1 MTATTPT
8 PARKRPGPDSQEA
21 TVLKD
26 TDGASTASA
35 PTPVALAKDDAEDAG
50 RSRDTGNAA
59 WRALL
64 GRPTV
69 RRLLPLGVAA
79 LVLVPLA
86 AVLWGS
92 GTWPAALT
100 FDVQEPLDEV
110 YGWVVNNRDT
120 NPVFLYFLLHLSN
133 WSDDSVAWMT
143 GLLEGLG
150 WFPVTVAAVL
160 LSWRI
165 GGLRDKRGL
174 KLAGITA
181 AVFAVCGVLGMWQA
195 TMETLALMAVA
206 VSVAAVIGALLGLG
220 AGLSDRFERILRPVL
235 DTMQIMPAFAY
246 LLPLVLL
253 FDIGVPSALIAT
265 IIYAAPPMARLTALG
280 LRGADPG
287 VMEAATSLGT
297 SPAQR
302 LLTARLPLARKE
314 ILLGLN
320 QTIMMALSMVTIAS
334 VIGAGGLGEEVFRAL
349 STVDVGGALA
359 AGIPIVLLAVWLD
372 RMTSAAGERLGEG
385 SAPAGSSWLHGY
397 RAWIV
402 TAVSGAA
409 LSVAGWLT
417 LIAEWP
423 EAWVLDI
430 APPVND
436 AVNWFTGHLAED
448 VPVVGGTRAW
458 ADGFTVWVLNPL
470 RDGLTAM
477 PWWLLVLLAAACAL
491 LAGGWGAMCTAALA
505 MAGVGVLAVSD
516 GSLWG
521 HSLDTLSQAIAG
533 VVVTLALGF
542 AIGVAAARVPL
553 LERLLRPVLDTMQTL
568 PQFIYL
574 IPVVALFNV
583 GRAAAVAA
591 AVLYALP
598 AVVRITVQGLRQ
610 VDGATLEAARSMGA
624 STFQQI
630 RQVQLPLARP
640 ALMLALNQGV
650 VLVLAMVIVGGF
662 VGSGAL
668 GYDVVYGLQK
678 SQLGIGLSAG
688 VAIVLLG
695 LVLDRT
701 TQRAGKK
708 LGTP

>member
-1 MTATTPT
+1 ML
-8 PARKRPGPDSQEA
+8 RH
-21 TVLKD
+21 
-26 TDGASTASA
+26 
-35 PTPVALAKDDAEDAG
+35 PV
-50 RSRDTGNAA
+50 
-59 WRALL
+59 
-64 GRPTV
+64 V
-69 RRLLPLGVAA
+69 RRLLPLAVAA
-79 LVLVPLA
+79 AVLVPLA
-86 AVLWGS
+86 ALLWGS
-92 GTWPAALT
+92 GTWPSELT
-100 FDVQEPLDEV
+100 ADVRTPLDDA
-110 YGWVVNNRDT
+110 YTWVVNNRET
-120 NPVFLYFLLHLSN
+120 HPVFLYFLLHLSN
-133 WSDDSVAWMT
+133 WSDGSVSWMT
-143 GLLEGLG
+143 DLLESLG
-150 WFPVTVAAVL
+150 WFPVITAAML
-160 LSWRI
+160 LSWRA
-165 GGLRDKRGL
+165 GGLRDRRGP
-174 KLAGITA
+174 KLAGVTFA
-181 AVFAVCGVLGMWQA
+181 AFAVCGVLGMWEA

-206 VSVAAVIGALLGLG
+206 VTVSAAIGALLGLG

-265 IIYAAPPMARLTALG
+265 VIYAAPPMARLTALG
-280 LRGADPG
+280 LRGADPS
-287 VMEAATSLGT
+287 VMEAAKSLGT

-372 RMTSAAGERLGEG
+372 RTTAVAGERLSEG
-385 SAPAGSSWLHGY
+385 AAPAGSSWLHGR
-397 RAWIV
+397 RAW
-402 TAVSGAA
+402 AVAAGSGAA
-409 LSVAGWLT
+409 LGTVGWLL

-423 EAWVLDI
+423 GTWTVNM

-436 AVNWFTGHLAED
+436 AVGWFTGHLAEG
-448 VPVVGGTRAW
+448 VPVLGGTRTW
-458 ADGFTVWVLNPL
+458 ADGFTIWVLDPL

-477 PWWLLVLLAAACAL
+477 PWWLMVLLAAALAL
-491 LAGGWGAMCTAALA
+491 LAGGWGAMCMAGLA
-505 MAGVGVLAVSD
+505 MAGVGVIGVWAT
-516 GSLWG
+516 
-521 HSLDTLSQAIAG
+521 SLDTLSQAIAG
-533 VVVTLALGF
+533 VAVTLVLGF
-542 AIGVAAARVPL
+542 LIGVVAARVPL
-553 LERLLRPVLDTMQTL
+553 LNRLLRPVLDTMQTL

-583 GRAAAVAA
+583 GRSAAVAA

-598 AVVRITVQGLRQ
+598 AVVRITVQGLSQ
-610 VDGATLEAARSMGA
+610 VDAATLEAARSMGA
-624 STFQQI
+624 SSFQQI
-630 RQVQLPLARP
+630 RQVQVPLARP

-678 SQLGIGLSAG
+678 SELGVGLSAG

-701 TQRAGKK
+701 TQRPGRPAG
-708 LGTP
+708 TR

>member
-1 MTATTPT
+1 MSAVVT
-8 PARKRPGPDSQEA
+8 PAPPRRPPAEKSA
-21 TVLKD
+21 D
-26 TDGASTASA
+26 T
-35 PTPVALAKDDAEDAG
+35 P
-50 RSRDTGNAA
+50 
-59 WRALL
+59 
-64 GRPTV
+64 RPSPLTHPLV
-69 RRLLPLGVAA
+69 RRMLPLLAA
-79 LVLVPLA
+79 AVVLVPLA

-92 GTWPAALT
+92 GGWPDQLT
-100 FDVQEPLDEV
+100 VDVKSPLDDA
-110 YGWVVNNRDT
+110 YSWVVHNRDT

-133 WSDDSVAWMT
+133 WADGSVAWT
-143 GLLEGLG
+143 GDLLEGVG
-150 WFPVTVAAVL
+150 WAPVITVAVL
-160 LSWRI
+160 LSWRV
-165 GGLRDKRGL
+165 GGLRDRRGL
-174 KLAGITA
+174 KLAGVTFA
-181 AVFAVCGVLGMWQA
+181 AFAVCGVLDMWDA
-195 TMETLALMAVA
+195 TMETLALMSVA
-206 VSVAAVIGALLGLG
+206 VTVSAVIGALLGLA

-280 LRGADPG
+280 LRGADQG
-287 VMEAATSLGT
+287 VMEAAESLGT
-297 SPAQR
+297 SPVQR

-349 STVDVGGALA
+349 STVDVGSALA

-372 RMTSAAGERLGEG
+372 RVSAAAGERLGEG
-385 SAPAGSSWLHGY
+385 AAPAGSRWLHGL
-397 RAWIV
+397 RAWAVAAV
-402 TAVSGAA
+402 TAA
-409 LSVAGWLT
+409 VAGTVGWLL

-423 EAWVLDI
+423 KAWTADI
-430 APPVND
+430 ARPVNTFVGWCTD
-436 AVNWFTGHLAED
+436 HLAEG
-448 VPVVGGTRAW
+448 VPVVGGTRTW
-458 ADGFTVWVLNPL
+458 ADNFTTWVLNPL
-470 RDGLTAM
+470 RDLLTAT
-477 PWWLLVLLAAACAL
+477 PWWALVLLVAVLAL

-505 MAGVGVLAVSD
+505 MAGVGVIGVWD
-516 GSLWG
+516 
-521 HSLDTLSQAIAG
+521 HSLDTLSQAVAG
-533 VVVTLALGF
+533 VAVTLVLGF

-553 LERLLRPVLDTMQTL
+553 LDRLLRPLLDTLQTL

-583 GRAAAVAA
+583 GRSAAVAA

-624 STFQQI
+624 GTFQQI
-630 RQVQLPLARP
+630 RQVQVPLARP

-678 SQLGIGLSAG
+678 SQLGVGLTAG

-701 TQRAGKK
+701 TQRSTRSS
-708 LGTP
+708 GTR

>member
-1 MTATTPT
+1 ML
-8 PARKRPGPDSQEA
+8 RH
-21 TVLKD
+21 
-26 TDGASTASA
+26 
-35 PTPVALAKDDAEDAG
+35 PV
-50 RSRDTGNAA
+50 
-59 WRALL
+59 
-64 GRPTV
+64 V
-69 RRLLPLGVAA
+69 RRLLPLAVAA
-79 LVLVPLA
+79 AVLVPLA
-86 AVLWGS
+86 ALLWGS
-92 GTWPAALT
+92 GTWPSELT
-100 FDVQEPLDEV
+100 VDVRTPLDDA
-110 YGWVVNNRDT
+110 YTWVVNNRET
-120 NPVFLYFLLHLSN
+120 HPVFLYFLLHLSN
-133 WSDDSVAWMT
+133 WSDGSVSWMT
-143 GLLEGLG
+143 DLLESLG
-150 WFPVTVAAVL
+150 WFPVITAAVL
-160 LSWRI
+160 LSWRA
-165 GGLRDKRGL
+165 GGLRDRRGP
-174 KLAGITA
+174 KLAGVTFA
-181 AVFAVCGVLGMWQA
+181 AFAVCGVLGMWEA

-206 VSVAAVIGALLGLG
+206 VTVSAAIGALLGLG

-265 IIYAAPPMARLTALG
+265 VIYAAPPMARLTALG
-280 LRGADPG
+280 LRGADPS

-297 SPAQR
+297 SPSQR

-359 AGIPIVLLAVWLD
+359 AGIPIVLLAIWLD
-372 RMTSAAGERLGEG
+372 RTTAVAGERLSEG
-385 SAPAGSSWLHGY
+385 AAPAGSSWLHGR
-397 RAWIV
+397 RAW
-402 TAVSGAA
+402 AVAAGSGAA
-409 LSVAGWLT
+409 LGTVGWLL

-423 EAWVLDI
+423 ATWTVNM

-436 AVNWFTGHLAED
+436 AVGWFTGHLAEG
-448 VPVVGGTRAW
+448 VPVLGGTRTW
-458 ADGFTVWVLNPL
+458 ADGFTIWVLDPL

-477 PWWLLVLLAAACAL
+477 PWWLMVLLAAALAL
-491 LAGGWGAMCTAALA
+491 LAGGWGAMCTAGLA
-505 MAGVGVLAVSD
+505 MAGVGVIGVWAT
-516 GSLWG
+516 
-521 HSLDTLSQAIAG
+521 SLDTLSQAIAG
-533 VVVTLALGF
+533 VAVTLVLGF
-542 AIGVAAARVPL
+542 LIGVVAARVPL
-553 LERLLRPVLDTMQTL
+553 LNRLLRPVLDTMQTL

-583 GRAAAVAA
+583 GRSAAVAA

-598 AVVRITVQGLRQ
+598 AVVRITVQGLSQ
-610 VDGATLEAARSMGA
+610 VDAATLEAARSMGA
-624 STFQQI
+624 SSFQQI
-630 RQVQLPLARP
+630 RQVQVPLARP

-678 SQLGIGLSAG
+678 SELGVGLGAG

-701 TQRAGKK
+701 TQRPGRQAG
-708 LGTP
+708 TR

>member
-1 MTATTPT
+1 MSAVVTPT
-8 PARKRPGPDSQEA
+8 SP
-21 TVLKD
+21 
-26 TDGASTASA
+26 
-35 PTPVALAKDDAEDAG
+35 PTPVEPAGEAVLAEP
-50 RSRDTGNAA
+50 RSRL
-59 WRALL
+59 RH
-64 GRPTV
+64 PVV

-79 LVLVPLA
+79 AVLVPLA
-86 AVLWGS
+86 AILWGN
-92 GTWPAALT
+92 GAWPSELT
-100 FDVQEPLDEV
+100 VDVKTPLDDA
-110 YGWVVNNRDT
+110 YTWVVTNRDT

-133 WSDDSVAWMT
+133 WSDSSVAWLT
-143 GLLEGLG
+143 ELLETIG
-150 WFPVTVAAVL
+150 WFPVIVAAVL
-160 LSWRI
+160 LSWRV
-165 GGLRDKRGL
+165 GGLRHKRGL
-174 KLAGITA
+174 KLAGVTLA
-181 AVFAVCGVLGMWQA
+181 AFVACGALGMWQA

-206 VSVAAVIGALLGLG
+206 VAVSAVIGALLGLG
-220 AGLSDRFERILRPVL
+220 AGLSDRFERLLRPVL

-265 IIYAAPPMARLTALG
+265 IIYAAPPMARLTSLG
-280 LRGADPG
+280 LRGADPS
-287 VMEAATSLGT
+287 VMEAAKSLGT
-297 SPAQR
+297 SPAQL

-359 AGIPIVLLAVWLD
+359 AGIPIVLLAIWLD
-372 RMTSAAGERLGEG
+372 RTTAVAGERLGEG
-385 SAPAGSSWLHGY
+385 AAPAGSSWLHGG
-397 RAWIV
+397 RAWTV
-402 TAVSGAA
+402 TAASGVV
-409 LSVAGWLT
+409 LSVVGWLL

-423 EAWVLDI
+423 EAWEVNI

-436 AVNWFTGHLAED
+436 AVDWFTGHLAEG
-448 VPVVGGTRAW
+448 VPVLGGTRTW
-458 ADGFTVWVLNPL
+458 ADGFTTWLLNPL
-470 RDGLTAM
+470 RDGLTGM
-477 PWWLLVLLAAACAL
+477 PWWLLVLLAAGFAL

-505 MAGVGVLAVSD
+505 MAGVGVIGV
-516 GSLWG
+516 WG

-533 VVVTLALGF
+533 VVVTLLLGF
-542 AIGVAAARVPL
+542 LIGVAAARLPL
-553 LERLLRPVLDTMQTL
+553 LERMLRPVLDTMQTL

-598 AVVRITVQGLRQ
+598 AVVRITVQGLNQ
-610 VDGATLEAARSMGA
+610 VDSATLEAARSMGA

-630 RQVQLPLARP
+630 RQVQVPLARP

-678 SQLGIGLSAG
+678 SELGTGLAAG

-701 TQRAGKK
+701 TQRPAQRTGRH
-708 LGTP
+708 

>member
-1 MTATTPT
+1 MSAVVT
-8 PARKRPGPDSQEA
+8 PAPP
-21 TVLKD
+21 
-26 TDGASTASA
+26 
-35 PTPVALAKDDAEDAG
+35 PTPVEPAEEAVLDQP
-50 RSRDTGNAA
+50 RSRL
-59 WRALL
+59 RHPVL
-64 GRPTV
+64 

-79 LVLVPLA
+79 VVLVPLA
-86 AVLWGS
+86 AILWGS
-92 GTWPAALT
+92 GAWPSDLT
-100 FDVQEPLDEV
+100 VDVKTPLDDA
-110 YGWVVNNRDT
+110 YTWVVNNRDT

-133 WSDDSVAWMT
+133 WSDSSVTWLT
-143 GLLEGLG
+143 DLLETIG
-150 WFPVTVAAVL
+150 WFPVIVAAVL
-160 LSWRI
+160 LSWRV

-174 KLAGITA
+174 KLALVTLA
-181 AVFAVCGVLGMWQA
+181 AFAVCGVLGMWQA

-206 VSVAAVIGALLGLG
+206 VAVSAVIGALLGLC

-265 IIYAAPPMARLTALG
+265 IIYAAPPMARLTSLG
-280 LRGADPG
+280 LRGADPS

-297 SPAQR
+297 SPVQR

-359 AGIPIVLLAVWLD
+359 AGIPIVLLAIWLD
-372 RMTSAAGERLGEG
+372 RVTSAAGERLGEG
-385 SAPAGSSWLHGY
+385 AAPAGPALLHGW
-397 RAWIV
+397 RAWIL
-402 TAVSGAA
+402 TAVSGVV
-409 LSVAGWLT
+409 LSAVGWLL

-423 EAWVLDI
+423 EAWEVDI

-436 AVNWFTGHLAED
+436 AVDWFTSHLAEG
-448 VPVVGGTRAW
+448 VPVLGGTRTW
-458 ADGFTVWVLNPL
+458 ADGFTTWALNPL
-470 RDGLTAM
+470 RDGLTAL
-477 PWWLLVLLAAACAL
+477 PWWLLVLLAAAFAL
-491 LAGGWGAMCTAALA
+491 LAGGWGAMCTAAVA
-505 MAGVGVLAVSD
+505 MAGVGVIGV
-516 GSLWG
+516 WG

-533 VVVTLALGF
+533 VVVTLVLGF
-542 AIGVAAARVPL
+542 LIGVAAARVPL

-598 AVVRITVQGLRQ
+598 AVVRITVQGLKQ
-610 VDGATLEAARSMGA
+610 VDAATLEAARSMGA

-630 RQVQLPLARP
+630 RQVQVPLARP

-678 SQLGIGLSAG
+678 SELGTGLTAG

-701 TQRAGKK
+701 TQRPAQRTGRH
-708 LGTP
+708 

>member
-8 PARKRPGPDSQEA
+8 PAQKRPEPGPESEEA
-21 TVLKD
+21 AVLKD
-26 TDGASTASA
+26 TDNASA
-35 PTPVALAKDDAEDAG
+35 ASAVTPVAPAQDAG
-50 RSRDTGNAA
+50 DAKEPAPAGWRS
-59 WRALL
+59 LL
-64 GRPTV
+64 PAHPLV

-79 LVLVPLA
+79 AVLVPLA

-92 GTWPAALT
+92 GTWPSALT
-100 FDVQEPLDEV
+100 VNVQEPLDDV
-110 YGWVVNNRDT
+110 YSWVVNNRDS
-120 NPVFLYFLLHLSN
+120 NPVFLYFLLHVSN
-133 WSDDSVAWMT
+133 WSDGSVAWMT
-143 GLLEGLG
+143 GLLESVG
-150 WFPVTVAAVL
+150 WLPVTVAAVL
-160 LSWRI
+160 LSWRV
-165 GGLRDKRGL
+165 GGLRDRRGL
-174 KLAGITA
+174 KLAGVTLA
-181 AVFAVCGVLGMWQA
+181 AFAVSGMLGMWQA

-220 AGLSDRFERILRPVL
+220 AGLSDRFERILRPLL

-265 IIYAAPPMARLTALG
+265 IIYAAPPMARLTSLG
-280 LRGADPG
+280 LRGADPS
-287 VMEAATSLGT
+287 VMEAAQSMGT
-297 SPAQR
+297 SPVQR

-372 RMTSAAGERLGEG
+372 RVTSAAGERLGEG
-385 SAPAGSSWLHGY
+385 VDPVGSPWLHGW
-397 RAWIV
+397 RAWTV
-402 TAVSGAA
+402 TTVSGVA
-409 LSVAGWLT
+409 LSVTGWRL

-423 EAWVLDI
+423 EAWEVDI
-430 APPVND
+430 APPVNG
-436 AVNWFTGHLAED
+436 AVDWFTGHLAEG

-458 ADGFTVWVLNPL
+458 ADGFTLWVLNPL
-470 RDGLTAM
+470 REGLTTM
-477 PWWLLVLLAAACAL
+477 PWWLLVLLVAACAL
-491 LAGGWGAMCTAALA
+491 LAGGWGAMTTAALA
-505 MAGVGVLAVSD
+505 MAGVGVIAVSD

-553 LERLLRPVLDTMQTL
+553 LERMLRPVLDTMQTL

-610 VDGATLEAARSMGA
+610 VDASTLEAARSMGA

-695 LVLDRT
+695 LVLDRA
-701 TQRAGKK
+701 TQRAGKQT
-708 LGTP
+708 GTH

>member
-1 MTATTPT
+1 MSAVIT
-8 PARKRPGPDSQEA
+8 PAPPTKPAGQPEEP
-21 TVLKD
+21 
-26 TDGASTASA
+26 ASA
-35 PTPVALAKDDAEDAG
+35 ERRPLLRHPV
-50 RSRDTGNAA
+50 
-59 WRALL
+59 
-64 GRPTV
+64 V
-69 RRLLPLGVAA
+69 RRLLPLAVAA
-79 LVLVPLA
+79 AVLVPLA
-86 AVLWGS
+86 ALLWGS
-92 GTWPAALT
+92 GTWPSELT
-100 FDVQEPLDEV
+100 VDVRTPLDDA
-110 YGWVVNNRDT
+110 YTWVVNNRET
-120 NPVFLYFLLHLSN
+120 HPVFLYFLLHLSN
-133 WSDDSVAWMT
+133 WSDGSVSWMT
-143 GLLEGLG
+143 DLLESLG
-150 WFPVTVAAVL
+150 WFPVITAAVL
-160 LSWRI
+160 LSWRA
-165 GGLRDKRGL
+165 GGLRDRRGP
-174 KLAGITA
+174 KLAGVTFA
-181 AVFAVCGVLGMWQA
+181 AFAVCGVLGMWEA

-206 VSVAAVIGALLGLG
+206 VTVSAAIGALLGLG

-265 IIYAAPPMARLTALG
+265 VIYAAPPMARLTALG
-280 LRGADPG
+280 LRGADPS

-297 SPAQR
+297 SPSQR

-359 AGIPIVLLAVWLD
+359 AGIPIVLLAIWLD
-372 RMTSAAGERLGEG
+372 RTTAVAGERLSEG
-385 SAPAGSSWLHGY
+385 AAPAGSSWLHGR
-397 RAWIV
+397 RAW
-402 TAVSGAA
+402 AVAAGSGAA
-409 LSVAGWLT
+409 LGTVGWLL

-423 EAWVLDI
+423 ATWTVNM

-436 AVNWFTGHLAED
+436 AVGWFTGHLAEG
-448 VPVVGGTRAW
+448 VPVLGGTRTW
-458 ADGFTVWVLNPL
+458 ADGFTIWVLDPL

-477 PWWLLVLLAAACAL
+477 PWWLMVLLAAALAL
-491 LAGGWGAMCTAALA
+491 LAGGWGAMCTAGLA
-505 MAGVGVLAVSD
+505 MAGVGVIGVWAT
-516 GSLWG
+516 
-521 HSLDTLSQAIAG
+521 SLDTLSQAIAG
-533 VVVTLALGF
+533 VAVTLVLGF
-542 AIGVAAARVPL
+542 LIGVVAARVPL
-553 LERLLRPVLDTMQTL
+553 LNRLLRPVLDTMQTL

-583 GRAAAVAA
+583 GRSAAVAA

-598 AVVRITVQGLRQ
+598 AVVRITVQGLSQ
-610 VDGATLEAARSMGA
+610 VDAATLEAARSMGA
-624 STFQQI
+624 SSFQQI
-630 RQVQLPLARP
+630 RQVQVPLARP

-678 SQLGIGLSAG
+678 SELGVGLGAG

-701 TQRAGKK
+701 TQRPGRQAG
-708 LGTP
+708 TR

>member
-1 MTATTPT
+1 MSAVVT
-8 PARKRPGPDSQEA
+8 PAKQPAPVDPAE
-21 TVLKD
+21 D
-26 TDGASTASA
+26 TASVERTS
-35 PTPVALAKDDAEDAG
+35 PLT
-50 RSRDTGNAA
+50 
-59 WRALL
+59 
-64 GRPTV
+64 RPLV
-69 RRLLPLGVAA
+69 RRMLPLLAAA

-86 AVLWGS
+86 IVLWGS
-92 GTWPAALT
+92 GSWPSELT
-100 FDVQEPLDEV
+100 VDIKTPLDDA
-110 YGWVVNNRDT
+110 YTWVVQNRDT

-133 WSDDSVAWMT
+133 WADDSVAWVDD
-143 GLLEGLG
+143 LLQSVG
-150 WFPVTVAAVL
+150 WFPVIAVAVL

-165 GGLRDKRGL
+165 GGLRDRRGL
-174 KLAGITA
+174 GLAGVTLA
-181 AVFAVCGVLGMWQA
+181 AFAVSGLLGMWEA
-195 TMETLALMAVA
+195 TMETLALMSVA
-206 VSVAAVIGALLGLG
+206 VVVSALIGAVLGLG
-220 AGLSDRFERILRPVL
+220 AGLSDRFGRILRPVL

-287 VMEAATSLGT
+287 VMEAAASLGS
-297 SPAQR
+297 SPVQR

-349 STVDVGGALA
+349 STVDVGAALA

-372 RMTSAAGERLGEG
+372 RTTAVAGERMGE
-385 SAPAGSSWLHGY
+385 SAGESASSWLHGP
-397 RAWIV
+397 RAWAL
-402 TAVSGAA
+402 TAGTGAVLGA
-409 LSVAGWLT
+409 AGWLVFV
-417 LIAEWP
+417 AEWP
-423 EAWVLDI
+423 EAWRVEI
-430 APPVND
+430 ARPVNE
-436 AVNWFTGHLAED
+436 AVDWFTGHLAEG
-448 VPVVGGTRAW
+448 VPVLGGTRTW
-458 ADGFTVWVLNPL
+458 ADTFTTGLLNPM
-470 RDGLTAM
+470 RDVLTAT
-477 PWWLLVLLAAACAL
+477 PWWLLVLLAAGLAL
-491 LAGGWGAMCTAALA
+491 LAGGWGAMCTAGLA
-505 MAGVGVLAVSD
+505 MAAVGVIDVWD
-516 GSLWG
+516 

-533 VVVTLALGF
+533 VAVTLVLGF
-542 AIGVAAARVPL
+542 AIGVLAARVPL
-553 LERLLRPVLDTMQTL
+553 VERVLRPVLDTMQTL

-598 AVVRITVQGLRQ
+598 AVVRITTQGLRQ
-610 VDGATLEAARSMGA
+610 VDSAALEAARSMGA

-630 RQVQLPLARP
+630 RQVQVPLARP

-668 GYDVVYGLQK
+668 GYDVVFGLQK
-678 SQLGIGLSAG
+678 SQLGVGLSAG

-701 TQRAGKK
+701 TQRPAKQ
-708 LGTP
+708 

>member
-1 MTATTPT
+1 M
-8 PARKRPGPDSQEA
+8 
-21 TVLKD
+21 
-26 TDGASTASA
+26 
-35 PTPVALAKDDAEDAG
+35 
-50 RSRDTGNAA
+50 
-59 WRALL
+59 
-64 GRPTV
+64 V
-69 RRLLPLGVAA
+69 RRLLPLAVAA
-79 LVLVPLA
+79 AVLVPFA
-86 AVLWGS
+86 ALLWGS
-92 GTWPAALT
+92 GTWPSELT
-100 FDVQEPLDEV
+100 VDIRTPLDDA
-110 YGWVVNNRDT
+110 YTWVVNNRET

-133 WSDDSVAWMT
+133 WSDGSVSWMT
-143 GLLEGLG
+143 DLLESLG
-150 WFPVTVAAVL
+150 WFPVVVTAVL
-160 LSWRI
+160 LSWRA
-165 GGLRDKRGL
+165 GGLRDKRGP
-174 KLAGITA
+174 KLAGVTLA
-181 AVFAVCGVLGMWQA
+181 AFAVCGVLGMWEA

-206 VSVAAVIGALLGLG
+206 VTVSALIGAVLGLG

-265 IIYAAPPMARLTALG
+265 VIYAAPPMARLTALG
-280 LRGADPG
+280 LRGADPS
-287 VMEAATSLGT
+287 VMEAAKSLGT
-297 SPAQR
+297 SPSQR

-359 AGIPIVLLAVWLD
+359 AGIPIVLLAIWLD
-372 RMTSAAGERLGEG
+372 RTTAVAGERLSEG
-385 SAPAGSSWLHGY
+385 AAPAGSSWLHGW
-397 RAWIV
+397 RAW
-402 TAVSGAA
+402 AVAAGSGAA
-409 LSVAGWLT
+409 LGTAGWLL

-423 EAWVLDI
+423 GTWTVNI

-436 AVNWFTGHLAED
+436 AVGWFTGHLAEG
-448 VPVVGGTRAW
+448 VPVLGGTRTW
-458 ADGFTVWVLNPL
+458 ADGFTIWVLDPL

-477 PWWLLVLLAAACAL
+477 PWWLLVLLAAALAL
-491 LAGGWGAMCTAALA
+491 LAGGWGAMCTAAVA
-505 MAGVGVLAVSD
+505 MAGVGVIGVWAT
-516 GSLWG
+516 
-521 HSLDTLSQAIAG
+521 SLDTLSQAIAG
-533 VVVTLALGF
+533 VAVTLALGF
-542 AIGVAAARVPL
+542 LIGVVAARVPL
-553 LERLLRPVLDTMQTL
+553 LNRLLRPVLDTMQTL

-583 GRAAAVAA
+583 GRSAAVAA

-598 AVVRITVQGLRQ
+598 AVVRITAQGLTQ
-610 VDGATLEAARSMGA
+610 VDAATLEAARSMGA
-624 STFQQI
+624 SSFQQI
-630 RQVQLPLARP
+630 RQVQVPLARP

-678 SQLGIGLSAG
+678 SELGVGLGAG

-701 TQRAGKK
+701 TQRPGKQAG
-708 LGTP
+708 TR

>member
-1 MTATTPT
+1 MSAVIT
-8 PARKRPGPDSQEA
+8 PAPPTKPTGQPEEPAPAERRP
-21 TVLKD
+21 LLRH
-26 TDGASTASA
+26 
-35 PTPVALAKDDAEDAG
+35 PV
-50 RSRDTGNAA
+50 
-59 WRALL
+59 
-64 GRPTV
+64 V
-69 RRLLPLGVAA
+69 RRLLPLAVAA
-79 LVLVPLA
+79 AVLVPLA
-86 AVLWGS
+86 ALLWGS
-92 GTWPAALT
+92 GTWPSELT
-100 FDVQEPLDEV
+100 ADVRTPLDDA
-110 YGWVVNNRDT
+110 YTWVVNNRET
-120 NPVFLYFLLHLSN
+120 HPVFLYFLLHLSN
-133 WSDDSVAWMT
+133 WSDGSVSWMT
-143 GLLEGLG
+143 DLLESLG
-150 WFPVTVAAVL
+150 WFPVITAAML
-160 LSWRI
+160 LSWRA
-165 GGLRDKRGL
+165 GGLRDRRGP
-174 KLAGITA
+174 KLAGVTFA
-181 AVFAVCGVLGMWQA
+181 AFAVCGVLGMWEA

-206 VSVAAVIGALLGLG
+206 VTVSAAIGALLGLG

-265 IIYAAPPMARLTALG
+265 VIYAAPPMARLTALG
-280 LRGADPG
+280 LRGADPS
-287 VMEAATSLGT
+287 VMEAAKSLGT

-372 RMTSAAGERLGEG
+372 RTTAVAGERLSEG
-385 SAPAGSSWLHGY
+385 AAPAGSSWLHGR
-397 RAWIV
+397 RAW
-402 TAVSGAA
+402 AVAAGSGAA
-409 LSVAGWLT
+409 LGTVGWLL

-423 EAWVLDI
+423 GTWTVNM

-436 AVNWFTGHLAED
+436 AVGWFTGHLAEG
-448 VPVVGGTRAW
+448 VPVLGGTRTW
-458 ADGFTVWVLNPL
+458 ADGFTIWVLDPL

-477 PWWLLVLLAAACAL
+477 PWWLMVLLAAALAL
-491 LAGGWGAMCTAALA
+491 LAGGWGAMCMAGLA
-505 MAGVGVLAVSD
+505 MAGVGVIGVWAT
-516 GSLWG
+516 
-521 HSLDTLSQAIAG
+521 SLDTLSQAIAG
-533 VVVTLALGF
+533 VAVTLVLGF
-542 AIGVAAARVPL
+542 LIGVVAARVPL
-553 LERLLRPVLDTMQTL
+553 LNRLLRPVLDTMQTL

-583 GRAAAVAA
+583 GRSAAVAA

-598 AVVRITVQGLRQ
+598 AVVRITVQGLSQ
-610 VDGATLEAARSMGA
+610 VDAATLEAARSMGA
-624 STFQQI
+624 SSFQQI
-630 RQVQLPLARP
+630 RQVQVPLARP

-678 SQLGIGLSAG
+678 SELGVGLSAG

-701 TQRAGKK
+701 TQRPGRPAG
-708 LGTP
+708 TR

>member
-1 MTATTPT
+1 MTATTAPT
-8 PARKRPGPDSQEA
+8 PASERPDPEEA
-21 TVLKD
+21 AVPKD
-26 TDGASTASA
+26 TGSTSA
-35 PTPVALAKDDAEDAG
+35 PAVSPPNGAAGGSAAG
-50 RSRDTGNAA
+50 RRSPLRH
-59 WRALL
+59 
-64 GRPTV
+64 PQV
-69 RRLLPLGVAA
+69 RRLLPLGAAA

-86 AVLWGS
+86 AALWGS
-92 GTWPAALT
+92 GTWPSALT
-100 FDVQEPLDEV
+100 VDVQGPLDDV
-110 YGWVVNNRDT
+110 YGWVVGNRDT
-120 NPVFLYFLLHLSN
+120 HPVFLYFLLHLSN
-133 WSDDSVAWMT
+133 WSEGSVAWMT
-143 GLLEGLG
+143 DLLEGLG

-165 GGLRDKRGL
+165 GGLRDRRGP
-174 KLAGITA
+174 KLAGVTLA
-181 AVFAVCGVLGMWQA
+181 AFAVCGLLGMWQA

-206 VSVAAVIGALLGLG
+206 VTVAAAVGGLLGLG
-220 AGLSDRFERILRPVL
+220 AGLSDRFERILRPAL

-280 LRGADPG
+280 LRGADPS
-287 VMEAATSLGT
+287 VMEAVTSLGT
-297 SPAQR
+297 GPVQR
-302 LLTARLPLARKE
+302 LVTARLPLARKE

-372 RMTSAAGERLGEG
+372 RVTSAAGERLGEG
-385 SAPAGSSWLHGY
+385 AAPGGPRWLHGL
-397 RAWIV
+397 RAWAV
-402 TAVSGAA
+402 TAVSGVA
-409 LSVAGWLT
+409 LGVTGWLL

-423 EAWVLDI
+423 GTWEVDI
-430 APPVND
+430 APPVNA
-436 AVNWFTGHLAED
+436 AVDWFTSHLAEG

-458 ADGFTVWVLNPL
+458 ADGFTVGVLNPL
-470 RDGLTAM
+470 RDGLTAT
-477 PWWLLVLLAAACAL
+477 PWWLLLLVVAVCAL
-491 LAGGWGAMCTAALA
+491 LAGGWGAMCTAVLA

-516 GSLWG
+516 GSLWN
-521 HSLDTLSQAIAG
+521 HSLDTLSQAVAG
-533 VVVTLALGF
+533 VVVTLVLGF
-542 AIGVAAARVPL
+542 AIGVAAARVRL

-610 VDGATLEAARSMGA
+610 VDSATLEAARSMGA

-701 TQRAGKK
+701 TQRADRR
-708 LGTP
+708 TSTS

>member
-1 MTATTPT
+1 MRAVVT
-8 PARKRPGPDSQEA
+8 
-21 TVLKD
+21 
-26 TDGASTASA
+26 SA
-35 PTPVALAKDDAEDAG
+35 PPPTPVEPAKEPVTAEP
-50 RSRDTGNAA
+50 RA
-59 WRALL
+59 WLRHPA
-64 GRPTV
+64 V
-69 RRLLPLGVAA
+69 RRLLPLAA
-79 LVLVPLA
+79 AAVVLIPLA

-92 GTWPAALT
+92 GAWPDDLT
-100 FDVQEPLDEV
+100 VDVRTPLDDA
-110 YGWVVNNRDT
+110 YSWVVHNRDT

-133 WSDDSVAWMT
+133 WADSSVTWMT
-143 GLLEGLG
+143 DLLETAG
-150 WFPVTVAAVL
+150 WLPVITVFVL

-165 GGLRDKRGL
+165 GGLRDRRGL
-174 KLAGITA
+174 KLAGVTFA
-181 AVFAVCGVLGMWQA
+181 AFAVCGLLDMWQA
-195 TMETLALMAVA
+195 TMETLALMSIAVA
-206 VSVAAVIGALLGLG
+206 VSAAVGALLGLG

-280 LRGADPG
+280 LRGADQG
-287 VMEAATSLGT
+287 VMEAAESLGT
-297 SPAQR
+297 SPVQR

-320 QTIMMALSMVTIAS
+320 QTIMMTLSMVTIAS

-349 STVDVGGALA
+349 STVDVGSAFA

-372 RMTSAAGERLGEG
+372 RTTAVAGDRLGDS
-385 SAPAGSSWLHGY
+385 SAPAGSSWLHGW
-397 RAWIV
+397 RAWTL
-402 TAVSGAA
+402 TAGTGAA
-409 LSVAGWLT
+409 LGVTGWLL

-423 EAWVLDI
+423 EGWVLDI
-430 APPVND
+430 APPVNE
-436 AVNWFTGHLAED
+436 AVDWFTGHLAEG
-448 VPVVGGTRAW
+448 VPVVGGTRVW
-458 ADGFTVWVLNPL
+458 ADTFTGWVLDPV
-470 RDGLTAM
+470 RDGLTGA
-477 PWWLLVLLAAACAL
+477 PWWLLVLVAAALAL
-491 LAGGWGAMCTAALA
+491 LAGGVGAMCTAAVA
-505 MAGVGVLAVSD
+505 MAGVGVIGVWD
-516 GSLWG
+516 

-533 VVVTLALGF
+533 VVVTLVLGF
-542 AIGVAAARVPL
+542 AIGVAAARTPL
-553 LERLLRPVLDTMQTL
+553 VERILRPVLDTMQTL

-574 IPVVALFNV
+574 IPVVVLFNV
-583 GRAAAVAA
+583 GRSAAVAA

-598 AVVRITVQGLRQ
+598 AVVRITTQGLRQ
-610 VDGATLEAARSMGA
+610 VDAATLEAARSMGA

-630 RQVQLPLARP
+630 RQVQVPLARP

-678 SQLGIGLSAG
+678 SQLGVGLTAG

-701 TQRAGKK
+701 TQRAGRRS
-708 LGTP
+708 TTR

>member
-1 MTATTPT
+1 MSAVIT
-8 PARKRPGPDSQEA
+8 PAPPTKQAGQPEEP
-21 TVLKD
+21 
-26 TDGASTASA
+26 ASA
-35 PTPVALAKDDAEDAG
+35 ERRPLLRHPV
-50 RSRDTGNAA
+50 
-59 WRALL
+59 
-64 GRPTV
+64 V
-69 RRLLPLGVAA
+69 RRLLPLAVAA
-79 LVLVPLA
+79 AVLVPLA
-86 AVLWGS
+86 ALLWGS
-92 GTWPAALT
+92 GTWPSELT
-100 FDVQEPLDEV
+100 VDVRTPLDDA
-110 YGWVVNNRDT
+110 YTWVVNNRET
-120 NPVFLYFLLHLSN
+120 HPVFLYFLLHLSN
-133 WSDDSVAWMT
+133 WSDGSVSWMT
-143 GLLEGLG
+143 DLLESLG
-150 WFPVTVAAVL
+150 WFPVITAAVL
-160 LSWRI
+160 LSWRA
-165 GGLRDKRGL
+165 GGLRDRRGP
-174 KLAGITA
+174 KLAGVTFA
-181 AVFAVCGVLGMWQA
+181 AFAVCGVLGMWEA

-206 VSVAAVIGALLGLG
+206 VTVSAAIGALLGLG

-265 IIYAAPPMARLTALG
+265 VIYAAPPMARLTALG
-280 LRGADPG
+280 LRGADPS

-297 SPAQR
+297 SPSQR

-359 AGIPIVLLAVWLD
+359 AGIPIVLLAIWLD
-372 RMTSAAGERLGEG
+372 RTTAVAGERLSEG
-385 SAPAGSSWLHGY
+385 AAPAGSSWLHGR
-397 RAWIV
+397 RAW
-402 TAVSGAA
+402 AVAAGSGAA
-409 LSVAGWLT
+409 LGTVGWLL

-423 EAWVLDI
+423 ATWTVNM

-436 AVNWFTGHLAED
+436 AVGWFTGHLAEG
-448 VPVVGGTRAW
+448 VPVLGGTRTW
-458 ADGFTVWVLNPL
+458 ADGFTIWVLDPL

-477 PWWLLVLLAAACAL
+477 PWWLMVLLAAALAL
-491 LAGGWGAMCTAALA
+491 LAGGWGAMCTAGLA
-505 MAGVGVLAVSD
+505 MAGVGVIGVWAT
-516 GSLWG
+516 
-521 HSLDTLSQAIAG
+521 SLDTLSQAIAG
-533 VVVTLALGF
+533 VAVTLVLGF
-542 AIGVAAARVPL
+542 LIGVVAARVPL
-553 LERLLRPVLDTMQTL
+553 LNRLLRPVLDTMQTL

-583 GRAAAVAA
+583 GRSAAVAA

-598 AVVRITVQGLRQ
+598 AVVRITVQGLSQ
-610 VDGATLEAARSMGA
+610 VDAATLEAARSMGA
-624 STFQQI
+624 SSFQQI
-630 RQVQLPLARP
+630 RQVQVPLARP

-678 SQLGIGLSAG
+678 SELGVGLGAG

-701 TQRAGKK
+701 TQRPGRQAG
-708 LGTP
+708 TR